1 MGVWC
6 NESLPGP
13 TRCNSKSWR
22 CSGCPIQRCCFAHRS
37 RCATLRGDR
46 CVHDVRLESM
56 VLDRVHRVACA
67 TDMVQSQSW
76 EPVPVEAAVKTGKC
90 GWYIVQVLLSAAP
103 AENPQD
109 KVRNTSVKEVMA
121 RFVRQASE
129 QRRLTPPG
137 MVEPL

>member
-1 MGVWC
+1 
-6 NESLPGP
+6 
-13 TRCNSKSWR
+13 
-22 CSGCPIQRCCFAHRS
+22 
-37 RCATLRGDR
+37 
-46 CVHDVRLESM
+46 M

-109 KVRNTSVKEVMA
+109 KVRNTRKIRPWEWSRVFVQEVIVLWSS
-121 RFVRQASE
+121 RVLLY
-129 QRRLTPPG
+129 RL
-137 MVEPL
+137 